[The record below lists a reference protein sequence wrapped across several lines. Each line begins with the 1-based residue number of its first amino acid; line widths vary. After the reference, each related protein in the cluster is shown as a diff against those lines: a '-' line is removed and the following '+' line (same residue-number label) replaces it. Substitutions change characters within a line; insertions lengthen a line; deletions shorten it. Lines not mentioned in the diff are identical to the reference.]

1 MDDICYH
8 CHVDALPT
16 LSLQLVSASHDRGK
30 HGQLIFDRDLTI
42 PGGHCTSENG
52 YLVSIAAW
60 GLLIDVAITILPIP
74 MIWNLQQT
82 TRRKIGL
89 SIIFGLWTL

>member
-1 MDDICYH
+1 MDDICNH
-8 CHVDALPT
+8 CHINALLT
-16 LSLQLVSASHDRGK
+16 FSLQLVSVSHDRGER
-30 HGQLIFDRDLTI
+30 GRLIFDRDQTI
-42 PGGHCTSENG
+42 PGGRCTSENG

-89 SIIFGLWTL
+89 SIIFGLWAL